1 MKTKVLDIIDG
12 TQRDKV
18 KFSEPTNIVAIP
30 DGFVFVDYRKRQ
42 LIKYTNQ
49 GTQSVNVDFRIPIP
63 GPAGISM
70 GEIGETSYPYAI
82 GVTPDENILV
92 SLFMSGS
99 GWSGPESEQILVF
112 DRELRL
118 LGSFAEF
125 SPGEKNSPLGTI
137 YNVTGIACAKN
148 GTIYLAEFYGH
159 RIQAF
164 SPIKFEN
171 GKLTTGPINWW
182 GVYSGVSG
190 VKNGSF
196 PGCWFSPSDV
206 FVKGNKVFVC
216 DDFEPYIHIFDLNGE
231 PINVIYVGIGERD
244 LDSRL
249 SSLASIS
256 LGGSEKLIFADRVRN
271 HLRIIDIHSKKVS
284 IIGQPGMKAGQF
296 LGPRGLAISNDGI
309 IYIAD
314 TGNRRI
320 QIIKIIP

>member
-12 TQRDKV
+12 TQKNKV
-18 KFSEPTNIVAIP
+18 KISEPTNIVAIP
-30 DGFVFVDYRKRQ
+30 DGFVFVDYHERQ
-42 LIKYTNQ
+42 LVKFTKQ

-63 GPAGISM
+63 GPLGKSM

-82 GVTPDENILV
+82 GVTPDEKILV
-92 SLFMSGS
+92 SMFMSGS
-99 GWSGPESEQILVF
+99 GWTGPESERILVF

-125 SPGEKNSPLGTI
+125 SRGRKNSPLGTI

-159 RIQAF
+159 RVQAF
-164 SPIKFEN
+164 SPIRFED
-171 GKLTTGPINWW
+171 GKLTAEPINWW
-182 GVYSGVSG
+182 GVFSGVSG
-190 VKNGSF
+190 VEIGSF
-196 PGCWFSPSDV
+196 PGCWYSPSDV

-216 DDFEPYIHIFDLNGE
+216 DDHEPFIHIFDLNGE
-231 PINVIYVGIGERD
+231 PIKVFYVGIGERD
-244 LDSRL
+244 LDSRV
-249 SSLASIS
+249 SSLALIS

-271 HLRIIDIHSKKVS
+271 HLRIIDIHSKKIS

-296 LGPRGLAISNDGI
+296 LGPSGLAVSNEGI

-320 QIIKIIP
+320 QIIKITS